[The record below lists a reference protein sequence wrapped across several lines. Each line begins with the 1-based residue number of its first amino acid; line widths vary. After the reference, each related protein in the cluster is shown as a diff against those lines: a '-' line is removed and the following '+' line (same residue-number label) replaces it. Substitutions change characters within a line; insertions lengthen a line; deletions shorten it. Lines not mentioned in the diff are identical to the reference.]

1 MAIKEDRELMTQLA
15 HSTNILRELTD
26 NESLKLKNVLLKMLN
41 DILSLC
47 NRHNIDII
55 LVGGSALGAIRHKG
69 FIPWDDD
76 LDLGLSRADYTK
88 FIKLIESGALGSK
101 YEFTYPNNKTD
112 SKNLFLNLVD
122 DKI

>member
-47 NRHNIDII
+47 NKHNIDII
-55 LVGGSALGAIRHKG
+55 LER
-69 FIPWDDD
+69 
-76 LDLGLSRADYTK
+76 
-88 FIKLIESGALGSK
+88 
-101 YEFTYPNNKTD
+101 
-112 SKNLFLNLVD
+112 
-122 DKI
+122 

>member
-47 NRHNIDII
+47 NKHNIDII
-55 LVGGSALGAIRHKG
+55 LVGGSA
-69 FIPWDDD
+69 
-76 LDLGLSRADYTK
+76 
-88 FIKLIESGALGSK
+88 
-101 YEFTYPNNKTD
+101 
-112 SKNLFLNLVD
+112 
-122 DKI
+122 